1 MPDIYV
7 ESAEVRLLNQ
17 AEDYLA
23 EYDHE
28 VYQYAPELDN
38 QFLASHPALANKIQE
53 GLTIQFNDRDA
64 GDEEGTTGDLNAG
77 DVKRYIKTLTIK
89 YQEEYLPKY
98 EVALTEKPQN
108 VTLQQML
115 GK

>member
-1 MPDIYV
+1 M
-7 ESAEVRLLNQ
+7 
-17 AEDYLA
+17 
-23 EYDHE
+23 
-28 VYQYAPELDN
+28 DN

-77 DVKRYIKTLTIK
+77 DAKRYIKTLTIK